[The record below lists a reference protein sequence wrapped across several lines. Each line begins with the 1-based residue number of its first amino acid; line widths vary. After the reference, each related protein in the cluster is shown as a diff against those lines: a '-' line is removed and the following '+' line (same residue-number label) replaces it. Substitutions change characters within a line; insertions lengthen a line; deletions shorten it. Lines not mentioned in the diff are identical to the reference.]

1 MMVLSYATII
11 CQLNVLKLERR
22 KLTNFSSRSYKGKNY
37 SSQEMYTKEDQE
49 DCMTEVL
56 SKQQME
62 LMSNVSDEAERE
74 IGVDNESEE
83 LTTKLDGSDDNG
95 EKYMIE
101 KCFEN
106 KRCSSLKVSS
116 KKRNTERRL
125 SEFHISDKETIQI
138 NQQVKMTLHAT
149 TTITHT
155 NSMSSISQLLLT

>member
-1 MMVLSYATII
+1 
-11 CQLNVLKLERR
+11 
-22 KLTNFSSRSYKGKNY
+22 
-37 SSQEMYTKEDQE
+37 
-49 DCMTEVL
+49 MTEVL

-125 SEFHISDKETIQI
+125 SEFQISDKEAIQI
-138 NQQVKMTLHAT
+138 NHQVC
-149 TTITHT
+149 
-155 NSMSSISQLLLT
+155 